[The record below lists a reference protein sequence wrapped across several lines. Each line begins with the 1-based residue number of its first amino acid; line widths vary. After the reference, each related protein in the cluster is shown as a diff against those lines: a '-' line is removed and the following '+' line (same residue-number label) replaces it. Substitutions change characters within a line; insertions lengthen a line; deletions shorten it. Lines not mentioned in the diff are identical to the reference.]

1 MITTAQLLF
10 LLYLLDSASAVQ
22 ITIALATFL
31 FACAGAFVSAY
42 VGVKVALAEVRATQ
56 KSQGDEIVDVKAD
69 VRRLEDMVFLKRA
82 QPNR

>member
-1 MITTAQLLF
+1 MEQIHGLLF
-10 LLYLLDSASAVQ
+10 LLDAGTSVQ
-22 ITIALATFL
+22 IAIALATFL

-56 KSQGDEIVDVKAD
+56 KAQAGEIADVKAD
-69 VRRLEDMVFLKRA
+69 VRRLEDNALFKR